1 MKLKRNYK
9 IFISLLIIIIS
20 WLMIGI
26 GYTSKYGSIINT
38 VLFFG
43 GIIFSFFGFI
53 MFLLS
58 VNIKN

>member
-9 IFISLLIIIIS
+9 ILISLLIIIMS

-38 VLFFG
+38 ILFLG
-43 GIIFSFFGFI
+43 GILFIFLGFI

-58 VNIKN
+58 VNSKN